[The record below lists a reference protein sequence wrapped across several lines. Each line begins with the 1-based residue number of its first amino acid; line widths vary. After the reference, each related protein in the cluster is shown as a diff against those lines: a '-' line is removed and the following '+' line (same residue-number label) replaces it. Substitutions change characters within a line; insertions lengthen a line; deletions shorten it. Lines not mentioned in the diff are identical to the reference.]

1 VLFHYLLRPQYFRK
15 VVRRVL
21 QQNALMIFLWAIVLN
36 ISFGLLFYY
45 VERDAQDLSIADA
58 LWWSM
63 VTMTTVGY
71 GDFYAK
77 TFIGRFIIS
86 YPCMILGIGLIGY
99 LVGTVANAFIDF
111 SARKRGGLMQVHEKE
126 HVVLCN
132 YPGEEKVKR
141 VIIELQSIDEY
152 RHARIVLVT
161 ERLKELPD
169 SLRKMDVVFVKGTP
183 TQAEVLLRADII
195 RCSGVIVLARNTN
208 AVESDERT
216 FTVASVIKQI
226 GREKNTAI
234 KVVTELVSEN
244 SIPIMKELDV
254 AGITSGEGVPSCL
267 LAQEF
272 VNPGINKVF
281 AEIITSRM
289 GSEFYI
295 SDAETEGKSMREL
308 WQAALDHDRS
318 IQILGVRRGGRN
330 MLNPPKD
337 AILKNGDRLI
347 ILADS
352 SDDVNLFKKE
362 LHNTVKT

>member
-1 VLFHYLLRPQYFRK
+1 M
-15 VVRRVL
+15 RRVL
-21 QQNALMIFLWAIVLN
+21 QQNALMIFLWAVVLN
-36 ISFGLLFYY
+36 IGFGLLFYFA
-45 VERDAQDLSIADA
+45 ERGAQDLTVTDA

-132 YPGEEKVKR
+132 YPGEGKVKR
-141 VIIELQSIDEY
+141 VISELQSVDEY

-161 ERLKELPD
+161 EKLNELPE
-169 SLRKMDVVFVKGTP
+169 SLRKMDIVFVKGSP
-183 TQAEVLLRADII
+183 TQVEVLMRADIT
-195 RCSGVIVLARNTN
+195 RCAGVIVLARDINM
-208 AVESDERT
+208 VESDERT

-226 GREKNTAI
+226 GREKGNAI
-234 KVVTELVSEN
+234 KVVTELVSES
-244 SIPIMKELDV
+244 SIPIMKELEV
-254 AGITSGEGVPSCL
+254 SGITSGEGVPSCL

-289 GSEFYI
+289 GSEFYLA
-295 SDAETEGKSMREL
+295 DAETEGKSMREL
-308 WQAALDHDRS
+308 WQATLDRDRS
-318 IQILGVRRGGRN
+318 IQILGIRRGGRN

-337 AILKNGDRLI
+337 AVLEKGDRLI

-352 SDDVNLFKKE
+352 SEDVNLFQKE
-362 LHNTVKT
+362 LK